1 MKPET
6 HRGQESESELLEKGA
21 KKPILLQV
29 GVGDKHIIL
38 DHDGSDVHDS
48 DSPGVRQTR
57 IVEANIV
64 AGVCLTVGRV
74 FALLVFICLFSF

>member
-1 MKPET
+1 M
-6 HRGQESESELLEKGA
+6 
-21 KKPILLQV
+21 LLQV
-29 GVGDKHIIL
+29 GVVGDKHIIL

-48 DSPGVRQTR
+48 DSPGVSQTH
-57 IVEANIV
+57 IVEANIG